1 MKKLTRLSA
10 LITGAVIT
18 VAMLGSLNAN
28 ALAKLEAAP
37 FSVPEGYEQFDDK
50 GLLDRYNGP
59 YEAYIRENDGGA
71 QFILHYSYKYNYTT
85 FTVVNAE
92 IETYDEIYEKYSED
106 LGMDYHH
113 RNNVPIAQPDRDV
126 EARMY
131 DMYDDN
137 GNFTKDPTVM
147 DDKFDIIHKM
157 AAEMY
162 EAGCISEAT
171 YNVAVCY
178 EQNAYYTGMGIKLNT
193 EDDASEY
200 DNVEA
205 IVSKY
210 EGGKITSFDTMYYI
224 DADFF
229 AANDLYDEL
238 HAAYPGSTGG
248 VYTTFIDA
256 NYTASTENIDVIVP
270 VYHSY
275 NDIPYYQWTDTP
287 ALFGEDIIF
296 VSDEDNP
303 LKGFITREPVVSK
316 VFFRTE
322 METVNAETLG
332 LPEGTEIIK
341 PNDFYGE
348 LNSYVNTRDG
358 YYCVKGYNFGS
369 DVIDTLTANSDV
381 DCVVTETIN
390 FFTPQGT
397 LGVYFTTEYEAE
409 LTPEDFEGM
418 MVASVENSAY
428 NEETGT
434 QSHHVF
440 LSEEAFANGIDYN
453 VLYNYI
459 STDTELNAA
468 KTEHFFYN
476 YREEYD
482 GKVLYSNIAL
492 APHKYA
498 YTSLKGSIYAAE
510 DVDSDLYITIT
521 DATQTLTHYA
531 ENAVTDV
538 PEYKSQF
545 DVNADGTADISDAT
559 MILTAYAD
567 NAAGME

>member
-1 MKKLTRLSA
+1 MKKTTRRIIAFTLAVSA
-10 LITGAVIT
+10 L
-18 VAMLGSLNAN
+18 
-28 ALAKLEAAP
+28 
-37 FSVPEGYEQFDDK
+37 
-50 GLLDRYNGP
+50 
-59 YEAYIRENDGGA
+59 
-71 QFILHYSYKYNYTT
+71 
-85 FTVVNAE
+85 FTQA
-92 IETYDEIYEKYSED
+92 
-106 LGMDYHH
+106 
-113 RNNVPIAQPDRDV
+113 
-126 EARMY
+126 
-131 DMYDDN
+131 
-137 GNFTKDPTVM
+137 F
-147 DDKFDIIHKM
+147 
-157 AAEMY
+157 
-162 EAGCISEAT
+162 
-171 YNVAVCY
+171 
-178 EQNAYYTGMGIKLNT
+178 
-193 EDDASEY
+193 
-200 DNVEA
+200 
-205 IVSKY
+205 
-210 EGGKITSFDTMYYI
+210 
-224 DADFF
+224 
-229 AANDLYDEL
+229 
-238 HAAYPGSTGG
+238 
-248 VYTTFIDA
+248 
-256 NYTASTENIDVIVP
+256 TASAYN
-270 VYHSY
+270 SY

-482 GKVLYSNIAL
+482 GQILYSNITL
-492 APHKYA
+492 APHKFA
-498 YTSLKGSIYAAE
+498 YTALKGSIYAAE

-559 MILTAYAD
+559 MILTAYAE